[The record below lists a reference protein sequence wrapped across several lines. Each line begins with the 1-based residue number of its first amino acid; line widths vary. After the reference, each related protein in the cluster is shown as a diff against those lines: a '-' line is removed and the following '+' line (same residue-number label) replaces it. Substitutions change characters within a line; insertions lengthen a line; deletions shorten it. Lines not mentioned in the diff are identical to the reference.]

1 MVGAGTRNEHPCEN
15 GMAHYIEHCVF
26 KGCETMTKTKTQTQ
40 TKTLTARQIISRIEG
55 VGGEV
60 NAYTTKEETTFY
72 AAVPVEHWR
81 QALHTI
87 LDMVTRPTFPK
98 HETDKE
104 VNVILDEIESYND
117 SPSELIYDDFEA
129 MLFEGSSLAQPIL
142 GTKKSLRRISRSPE
156 NPKRWMQEHYRP
168 ERMVVFASGHIDIEQ
183 LGKEVAAKM

>member
-1 MVGAGTRNEHPCEN
+1 MVYIGIMVGAGTRNEQLGEN

-26 KGCETMTKTKTQTQ
+26 KGCETMTKTKT
-40 TKTLTARQIISRIEG
+40 LTARQIISRIEG
-55 VGGEV
+55 IGGEV

-87 LDMVTRPTFPK
+87 LDMVTKPTFPK

-129 MLFEGSSLAQPIL
+129 LLFEGESLALPIL
-142 GTKKSLRRISRSPE
+142 GTKKTLRRIAKSPE

-168 ERMVVFASGHIDIEQ
+168 ERTVIFASGDITIEQ
-183 LGKEVAAKM
+183 LEREICK